1 MEDEKGVRKIDIS
14 LEEQRVNV
22 EADRSYDD
30 VLATIKKT
38 GKEVKGGKEVF

>member
-1 MEDEKGVRKIDIS
+1 MGKGVRKIDIS

-30 VLATIKKT
+30 DASNN
-38 GKEVKGGKEVF
+38 